1 MIGIE
6 LQLVEERI
14 HLLTYLLTYLLTHL
28 LTQPAV
34 IGIELVEERKVI
46 HVGIQGIPIPLL
58 VLRTLASWRPHARLT
73 RVPFFL
79 DHVRWLAPAYC
90 LGFVSFVLLT
100 PGSPTLRE
108 PAVLDCCSYLV
119 FVRHVLTFFF
129 IAFNR
134 EFRPPMDS

>member
-34 IGIELVEERKVI
+34 IGIELVVI

-58 VLRTLASWRPHARLT
+58 VLRTLGVHTHGSHGSH
-73 RVPFFL
+73 FF
-79 DHVRWLAPAYC
+79 W
-90 LGFVSFVLLT
+90 T
-100 PGSPTLRE
+100 
-108 PAVLDCCSYLV
+108 
-119 FVRHVLTFFF
+119 
-129 IAFNR
+129 
-134 EFRPPMDS
+134 M

>member
-58 VLRTLASWRPHARLT
+58 VLRTLGVHTHGS